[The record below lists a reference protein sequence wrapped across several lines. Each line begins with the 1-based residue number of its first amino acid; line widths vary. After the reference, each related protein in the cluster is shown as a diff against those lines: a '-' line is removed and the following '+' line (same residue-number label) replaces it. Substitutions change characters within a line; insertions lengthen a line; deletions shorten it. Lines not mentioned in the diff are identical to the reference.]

1 MSPDGIDRQ
10 EASGTRDADV
20 SDAEAAASSAAR
32 DRRDG
37 TIWAPALGARTALIW
52 LPVPVMAV
60 VFAVGTAVEP
70 STAYDPAWLFA
81 PLNLFFLAMV
91 PLAAAA
97 LAVAA
102 YRRTGVMAILA
113 LGAGMLATGIG
124 CGLLPAVL
132 LYVDDPNAM
141 ITIHNSSA
149 LIATGFQFLAAVG
162 AVLALSLGHNR
173 GRHVVVVYGAVVVLI
188 AIVLPLYL
196 AGEIQPFWTDQGP
209 TRMRQAVVF
218 AAVALAALSATL
230 WWETMIR
237 DRSIAFLDWYV
248 PGLLLLAIGL
258 AGAMAQSVLGG
269 LVDWIGRIGEYIAAV
284 YMLIAV
290 AVEMPALRSSASI
303 RTLGASIMQASMSLQ
318 PLVDSTADAVIV
330 VGRRGHVLY
339 WNEAAHRMFGH
350 EPGRVFDR
358 EAWTLMLAPGV
369 ASDRRDALRALLRRP
384 PVGATYAG
392 QLNLSRS
399 DGSDF
404 PADLTV
410 FVNPSDQRMTV
421 CIVGDA
427 TERVRYHEELEAR
440 VQERTSQLEA
450 LNEQLERANAAKD
463 EFLGLVSHELKT
475 PITSILAAG
484 AMLRRRLADA
494 DEDFL
499 VEDLIAESSRL
510 AGIIDNLLALAR
522 LDAGPQI
529 EHEPQVLDRVLAT
542 AVRAVQHQYPDRSI
556 EVTAEQGLVV
566 EANPDQL
573 AMVLQNYL
581 SNALKYSPAGT
592 TVEAAVSKRRG
603 RAVVEVMD
611 RGIGID
617 DEDLARLYEP
627 FYRGGGA
634 GRAAGM
640 GIGLTV
646 CRRIV
651 ESLGGTVSAS
661 ARPGGGSI
669 FSFSLPLTHIDI
681 DEHSHRD
688 TRTAAPTRQ
697 PAR

>member
-10 EASGTRDADV
+10 VASRTHDADGP
-20 SDAEAAASSAAR
+20 DAEAAAIFVGR
-32 DRRDG
+32 GGRDG
-37 TIWAPALGARTALIW
+37 TIGTPMLGWRTALIW

-60 VFAVGTAVEP
+60 LLAVGTAVQP

-81 PLNLFFLAMV
+81 PLNLFFLALV

-124 CGLLPAVL
+124 CGLLPALL
-132 LYVDDPNAM
+132 LYGGDTNAM
-141 ITIHNSSA
+141 VTIHNTSA
-149 LIATGFQFLAAVG
+149 VIATGFQFLAAVG
-162 AVLALSLGHNR
+162 AVLALSPGQNR
-173 GRHVVVVYGAVVVLI
+173 GRHVAVVYGAVIVLI
-188 AIVLPLYL
+188 AVVLPLYL
-196 AGEIQPFWTDQGP
+196 AGEVQPFWTDQGP
-209 TRMRQAVVF
+209 TSMRQAVVF
-218 AAVALAALSATL
+218 AAVTLAALSATL

-248 PGLLLLAIGL
+248 PGLLLLSIGL

-269 LVDWIGRIGEYIAAV
+269 LVDWIGRVGEYIAAV

-290 AVEMPALRSSASI
+290 AVEMPALRSSASV
-303 RTLGASIMQASMSLQ
+303 RTLGASIMQASMAVQ
-318 PLVDSTADAVIV
+318 PLMDSTADAVIV

-358 EAWTLMLAPGV
+358 EAWTLMLAPDV
-369 ASDRRDALRALLRRP
+369 SSDRRDALRALLRRP
-384 PVGATYAG
+384 PVGATYAE
-392 QLNLSRS
+392 QLNLSRP

-440 VQERTSQLEA
+440 VRERTSQLEV
-450 LNEQLERANAAKD
+450 LNDQLERANAAKD

-475 PITSILAAG
+475 PITSRRAAA

-494 DEDFL
+494 DEDLL
-499 VEDLIAESSRL
+499 VEDLLAESSRL

-522 LDAGPQI
+522 LEVSPQP
-529 EHEPQVLDRVLAT
+529 EHEPQVLDRVLGT
-542 AVRAVQHQYPDRSI
+542 AVRAVRHQYPDRSI
-556 EVTAEQGLVV
+556 EVAAEPGLVV

-573 AMVLQNYL
+573 AMILQNYL
-581 SNALKYSPAGT
+581 SNALKYSPADTVVET
-592 TVEAAVSKRRG
+592 TVSRREG

-617 DEDLARLYEP
+617 HEDLTRLYEP

-634 GRAAGM
+634 DRAAGM

-669 FSFSLPLTHIDI
+669 FSFSLPLAHIDI
-681 DEHSHRD
+681 DEHSHFD
-688 TRTAAPTRQ
+688 TRAAGPTRQ
-697 PAR
+697 PAQ

>member
-10 EASGTRDADV
+10 EDPRTRDADV
-20 SDAEAAASSAAR
+20 SGAEAAAIFTAR
-32 DRRDG
+32 DARDG
-37 TIWAPALGARTALIW
+37 AIGTPALGTRTALIW
-52 LPVPVMAV
+52 LPVPVMAIL
-60 VFAVGTAVEP
+60 FAVGTAVQP

-81 PLNLFFLAMV
+81 PLNLLFLAMV

-97 LAVAA
+97 LAVPA
-102 YRRTGVMAILA
+102 YRRTGVVAILA
-113 LGAGMLATGIG
+113 LGAGMLVAGIG

-132 LYVDDPNAM
+132 LYARDVNAM
-141 ITIHNSSA
+141 VTIHNTSA

-162 AVLALSLGHNR
+162 AVLALSLGQNR
-173 GRHVVVVYGAVVVLI
+173 GRHVVVVYGAVIVLI
-188 AIVLPLYL
+188 AVVLPLYL
-196 AGEIQPFWTDQGP
+196 AGEVQPFWTDQGP
-209 TRMRQAVVF
+209 TQMRQAVVF

-248 PGLLLLAIGL
+248 PGLLLLSIGL

-290 AVEMPALRSSASI
+290 AIETPALRSSASA
-303 RTLGASIMQASMSLQ
+303 RTLGASIMQASLPLQ

-350 EPGRVFDR
+350 EPGRAFDR
-358 EAWTLMLAPGV
+358 EVWTLMLAPGV

-384 PVGATYAG
+384 AVGATYAE

-410 FVNPSDQRMTV
+410 FVNPSDQRMIV

-450 LNEQLERANAAKD
+450 LNDELERANAAKD

-475 PITSILAAG
+475 PITSILAA
-484 AMLRRRLADA
+484 ATVLRRRLAEA
-494 DEDFL
+494 EEEIL
-499 VEDLIAESSRL
+499 VEDLLAESSRL

-522 LDAGPQI
+522 LEVGQQP
-529 EHEPQVLDRVLAT
+529 EHEPQVLDRVLGT
-542 AVRAVQHQYPDRSI
+542 AVRAVRHQYPDRSI
-556 EVTAEQGLVV
+556 EVAVEPGLVV

-573 AMVLQNYL
+573 GMVLQNYL
-581 SNALKYSPAGT
+581 SNALKYSAADTVVET
-592 TVEAAVSKRRG
+592 TVSERRG

-617 DEDLARLYEP
+617 HEDLARLYEP
-627 FYRGGGA
+627 FYRGGGSA
-634 GRAAGM
+634 RAPGM

-669 FSFSLPLTHIDI
+669 FSFSLPLTHVDI
-681 DEHSHRD
+681 DEPSHLDPR
-688 TRTAAPTRQ
+688 AAGPMRQ